1 MAKQETN
8 VPNPTQERIRQE
20 PQGTARELR
29 SAYARFR
36 FAADPAL
43 IDACAYERNALQA
56 KYDDL
61 LRVLI
66 NSVLGFAAMWLLNL
80 TSDVTGL
87 SLGLNLF
94 NALTIG
100 VLGVPGFLLLLLLQ
114 WVLA

>member
-1 MAKQETN
+1 MSVIEWIVLGLVILFLLVAA
-8 VPNPTQERIRQE
+8 VR
-20 PQGTARELR
+20 LF
-29 SAYARFR
+29 SAPLKLA
-36 FAADPAL
+36 
-43 IDACAYERNALQA
+43 
-56 KYDDL
+56 

-94 NALTIG
+94 NALTVG

-114 WVLA
+114 WVLV